1 MNYSSYCYF
10 ATQLTILQPS
20 LRHVRAIGTDGEQ
33 ALHDAM
39 LGTFTEAVP
48 LRCFRHF
55 RDNLIHK
62 LRELN
67 VTECGQE
74 EIMMD
79 VFGGVSEDELHLGL
93 VD

>member
-1 MNYSSYCYF
+1 MSYCYF
-10 ATQLTILQPS
+10 ATQLAILQR
-20 LRHVRAIGTDGEQ
+20 LKHVRALGTDGEQ

-39 LGTFTEAVP
+39 LNSFSEAVP
-48 LRCFRHF
+48 LKCFRHV

-74 EIMMD
+74 EIMIE
-79 VFGGVSEDELHLGL
+79 GCIWWYLRR
-93 VD
+93 